1 MESNHGLQGHE
12 PCTLPLSY
20 LAFYLKKNTHVSIIF
35 LGMYEDNRK
44 VNCLLLTIFLSLNIF
59 KIKYN
64 LYFHNHTNPQM
75 HIYAFVS
82 QYVSEDAFHF

>member
-59 KIKYN
+59 TTGTFLMTQFIKN
-64 LYFHNHTNPQM
+64 QFLYIVYFINNEYIRHT
-75 HIYAFVS
+75 YL
-82 QYVSEDAFHF
+82 